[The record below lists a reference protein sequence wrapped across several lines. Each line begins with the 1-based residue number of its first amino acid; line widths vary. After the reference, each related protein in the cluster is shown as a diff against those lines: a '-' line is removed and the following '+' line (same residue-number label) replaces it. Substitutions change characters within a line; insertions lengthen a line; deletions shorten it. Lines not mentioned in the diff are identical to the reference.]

1 MSKKSSGKGRVF
13 LYALLTIAGC
23 VLACSS
29 FVSNDYVKF
38 LLVIV
43 TLCVGLYGLMRG
55 LSSSSSDRKELP
67 TTEE

>member
-1 MSKKSSGKGRVF
+1 MSKNSSGKGRVVI
-13 LYALLTIAGC
+13 YALLTLAGC

-29 FVSNDYVKF
+29 IISNDYVKF

-55 LSSSSSDRKELP
+55 LSSSSSDREELP